1 MLFPYKGTASRIHR
15 LDARPKIAFVLA
27 VFISSI
33 LLSDILYLSVLLAFT
48 LIVTAVARTLRSTWS
63 LLRYAAYVAVFVILF
78 NVLLSSGRHVL
89 FMIGPIAVTSESILF
104 SISMCLRLLL
114 AVSAFALLTFAIH
127 PDEALRTMS
136 KVGYKTMTALSLSTR
151 MYPTIAAD
159 SRNIMDSMRARGVE
173 FDEGGFL
180 SKVRARA
187 NVVMPLLFNSLDR
200 SIAIAEAMETR
211 GFGAGKRTNYSE
223 TRLDRRQKW
232 MAAFFVSS
240 IVVGIALFV
249 FGYGNADYLNGAG
262 FAYGFDDVIVLAA
275 YMVMLS
281 PILTGGGE

>member
-1 MLFPYKGTASRIHR
+1 MLFPYKNTSSRIHR
-15 LDARPKIAFVLA
+15 LDARPKIVFVLA

-33 LLSDILYLSVLLAFT
+33 LLADILYLSVLLAFV
-48 LIVTAVARTLRSTWS
+48 LMVAAEAHTLRATWS
-63 LLRYAAYVAVFVILF
+63 LLRYAAFVAVFVVLF
-78 NVLLSSGRHVL
+78 NVVLSSGDNIL
-89 FMIGPIAVTSESILF
+89 FMLGPIAVTSESILF
-104 SISMCLRLLL
+104 SISMCLRLFL
-114 AVSAFALLTFAIH
+114 AVSAFALLSFAIH

-173 FDEGGFL
+173 FDSGGFFRKL
-180 SKVRARA
+180 KARA

-211 GFGAGKRTNYSE
+211 GFGAGRRTNYSE
-223 TRLDRRQKW
+223 SKLARGQKW
-232 MAAFFVSS
+232 MITFFIIS

-262 FAYGFDDVIVLAA
+262 FEYDLGDAIVLFA
-275 YMVMLS
+275 YVVLLS
-281 PILTGGGE
+281 PILVGGPE

>member
-1 MLFPYKGTASRIHR
+1 MLFPYKNTSSRIHG
-15 LDARPKIAFVLA
+15 LDARTKIVFVFA
-27 VFISSI
+27 VFVSSI
-33 LLSDILYLSVLLAFT
+33 LLSDILYLSVLLAFV
-48 LIVTAVARTLRSTWS
+48 LIVSAVARTLKSTWS
-63 LLRYAAYVAVFVILF
+63 LLRYAAFVAVFVILF
-78 NVLLSSGRHVL
+78 NVLLSSGRDVL
-89 FMIGPIAVTSESILF
+89 FMLGPIAVTSESILF

-173 FDEGGFL
+173 FDRGGFF
-180 SKVRARA
+180 SKLRARA

-200 SIAIAEAMETR
+200 SIAIAEAMEAR

-223 TRLDRRQKW
+223 ARLSRGQKW
-232 MAAFFVSS
+232 MVAFFVFSV
-240 IVVGIALFV
+240 IVGIALFV

-262 FAYGFDDVIVLAA
+262 FEYGFGDVIVLTT
-275 YMVMLS
+275 YIVLLS
-281 PILTGGGE
+281 PILIGGGE

>member
-1 MLFPYKGTASRIHR
+1 MLFPYKDTSSRIHR
-15 LDARPKIAFVLA
+15 LDARPKIVFVFA
-27 VFISSI
+27 VFVSSI
-33 LLSDILYLSVLLAFT
+33 LLSDILYLSVLLAFV
-48 LIVTAVARTLRSTWS
+48 LIVSAVARTLRSTWS
-63 LLRYAAYVAVFVILF
+63 LLRYAAFVAAFVILF
-78 NVLLSSGRHVL
+78 NVLLSSGRDVL
-89 FMIGPIAVTSESILF
+89 FMLGPIAVTSESILF
-104 SISMCLRLLL
+104 SISMCLRLFL

-173 FDEGGFL
+173 FDRGGFFGKL
-180 SKVRARA
+180 RARA

-223 TRLDRRQKW
+223 ARLSRGQKW
-232 MAAFFVSS
+232 MVASFVFS
-240 IVVGIALFV
+240 IVIGIALFV

-262 FAYGFDDVIVLAA
+262 FEYDFGDMIVLTA
-275 YMVMLS
+275 YVVLLS
-281 PILTGGGE
+281 PILNWGGE